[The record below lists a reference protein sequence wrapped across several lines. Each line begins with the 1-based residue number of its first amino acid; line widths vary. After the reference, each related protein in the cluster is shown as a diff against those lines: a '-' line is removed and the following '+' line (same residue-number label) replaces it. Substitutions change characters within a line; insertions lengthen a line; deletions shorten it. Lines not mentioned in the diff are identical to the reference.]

1 MRFVN
6 GDGDG
11 VFDWR
16 VFVFFSLEFLLEIW
30 SSECG
35 WLICYNVGT

>member
-16 VFVFFSLEFLLEIW
+16 VFVFFFPGISAGNLVL
-30 SSECG
+30 
-35 WLICYNVGT
+35 